1 LRARPVDR
9 NWFQPPERARVPAT
23 PFESPVARSQEFGA
37 AREAPANS
45 VIRMVEDRAP
55 IGRANGGEWLAK
67 PQQLFSFCNAARGMR
82 LRVAGCL

>member
-1 LRARPVDR
+1 VARAR
-9 NWFQPPERARVPAT
+9 NNSTHRAP
-23 PFESPVARSQEFGA
+23 GA
-37 AREAPANS
+37 LANS
-45 VIRMVEDRAP
+45 IIRMVEDRAP